1 MVPTGSSN
9 YSFAY
14 VRLAYRTQ
22 RACARRGIVVAG
34 RTESTDVRLTEL
46 VPEAGASG
54 QPPI

>member
-1 MVPTGSSN
+1 MVPTGSSS

-14 VRLAYRTQ
+14 VRLVYRPQ
-22 RACARRGIVVAG
+22 RACACRGIVVAG
-34 RTESTDVRLTEL
+34 RIGSIDVRLTEL